1 MLPRLRM
8 LAKKISIAC
17 AAGALIGLTV
27 VISGCTPAGP
37 RALLE
42 GKKLLDDGDYVS
54 ACTQL
59 NLAATLMK
67 TNAIAWNY
75 LGVAEQ
81 RAGQP
86 TEAANAYSRALELDR
101 DLVEAHFNL
110 GCLYLEQNQADLAR
124 TELTSYLLRRP
135 NDPDAWDK
143 LGSAQLRLGD
153 TTGAEKSFSAVLA
166 LKPKEKDAEA
176 YNGLGVACVQRRHYQ
191 DATRWFAA
199 AVALQP
205 DFAPAVLNL
214 ATTFQKYLR
223 DNRSALAWYHN
234 YLTLSPRPADWDAV
248 NAIVAGLE
256 PAGATPMAPAPVAA
270 PVAATLSVTSAPVA
284 VAGSPLPPTSSSHP
298 APVVRSN
305 PPPTQPAA
313 GARQPVSSGTGPN
326 SAPQVVRLSPEP
338 AIVIHAGQ
346 TPPPAP
352 APAGAKPFVLK
363 PVGTYD
369 ESTLEVHA
377 EDTPKKGFWQRLK
390 PVTWFGGDAAETN
403 ATSAYGKSGVTPLAT
418 PAETRRP
425 AQVILPFTPVTRYQY
440 LSPARPATG
449 DHRSASGA
457 FTKAQLYEQDE
468 NWADAMYW
476 FGQASNFDPAWFEA
490 HYNEAVLAQRIRNY
504 SHALTSY
511 EWALAIQPGSVDA
524 RYNFA
529 LALKAAGHPV
539 DAANELK
546 KIVAANGNEVR
557 AHLALGNL
565 YAQSL
570 HEPVKARQEYSK
582 VLELDPENAQAA
594 SVRSWLNSN

>member
-27 VISGCTPAGP
+27 LISGCTPAGP

-59 NLAATLMK
+59 NRAATLMK

-110 GCLYLEQNQADLAR
+110 GCLYLEQSQADLAR

-135 NDPDAWDK
+135 NDPDAWNK

-176 YNGLGVACVQRRHYQ
+176 YNGLGVACVQRRHYP

-199 AVALQP
+199 AVDLQP
-205 DFAPAVLNL
+205 DFAPAMLNL

-223 DNRSALAWYHN
+223 DNRSALAWYHK
-234 YLTLSPRPADWDAV
+234 YLVLTPRPADWDEV

-256 PAGATPMAPAPVAA
+256 PAGSPPPAPV
-270 PVAATLSVTSAPVA
+270 PVAAGLTTNSASVAGVTSPV
-284 VAGSPLPPTSSSHP
+284 PPAASSHP
-298 APVVRSN
+298 ALVVRSN
-305 PPPTQPAA
+305 PSPAA
-313 GARQPVSSGTGPN
+313 PVVAARPAAPSGTAPN
-326 SAPQVVRLSPEP
+326 SPPQVVRLQPEP

-346 TPPPAP
+346 TPAPAP

-377 EDTPKKGFWQRLK
+377 AETPKKGFWQRLK
-390 PVTWFGGDAAETN
+390 PVTWFGDTAETN
-403 ATSAYGKSGVTPLAT
+403 ATSVYGKSGVTPLAT

-425 AQVILPFTPVTRYQY
+425 VQVILPLTPITRYQY
-440 LSPARPATG
+440 LSPGRPATG

-468 NWADAMYW
+468 NWAEAMYW
-476 FGQASNFDPAWFEA
+476 YGQASNLDPAWFDA

-504 SHALTSY
+504 AHALNSY
-511 EWALAIQPGSVDA
+511 ELALAIQPGSVDA

-539 DAANELK
+539 DAANELQ
-546 KIVAANGNEVR
+546 KIVAANGDEVR

-565 YAQSL
+565 YAQAL
-570 HEPVKARQEYSK
+570 HEPARARKEYSK

>member
-1 MLPRLRM
+1 M

-17 AAGALIGLTV
+17 AAGVLIGLTA

-37 RALLE
+37 RALIE
-42 GKKLLDDGDYVS
+42 GKKMLDDGDYAS
-54 ACTQL
+54 ACIQL
-59 NLAATLMK
+59 NRAATLMK
-67 TNAIAWNY
+67 TNAAAWNY

-86 TEAANAYSRALELDR
+86 GDAANAYVRALELDR

-110 GCLYLEQNQADLAR
+110 GCLYLEQNQNDLAR

-135 NDPDAWDK
+135 SDPDAWDK

-153 TTGAEKSFSAVLA
+153 TTGAEKSFSAVLN
-166 LKPKEKDAEA
+166 LKPKEKDVEA
-176 YNGLGVACVQRRHYQ
+176 YNGLGVVCVQRRHYQ

-199 AVALQP
+199 AVELQS
-205 DFAPAVLNL
+205 DFAPAILNL

-223 DNRSALAWYHN
+223 DNRSALAWYRK
-234 YLTLSPRPADWDAV
+234 YLTLTPRPADWDEV
-248 NAIVAGLE
+248 NAIVLGLE
-256 PAGATPMAPAPVAA
+256 PSVPPAATPPVAS
-270 PVAATLSVTSAPVA
+270 TLIATSAPATSALNPAATVA
-284 VAGSPLPPTSSSHP
+284 VTRPVVVRPNPTPTPPAVAVRPATSS
-298 APVVRSN
+298 
-305 PPPTQPAA
+305 
-313 GARQPVSSGTGPN
+313 GAISSP
-326 SAPQVVRLSPEP
+326 APQVVRLRPEP
-338 AIVIHAGQ
+338 PVVIHPGPVPVAAN
-346 TPPPAP
+346 TAAP
-352 APAGAKPFVLK
+352 ALK

-377 EDTPKKGFWQRLK
+377 ESAPKTGFWQRLK
-390 PVTWFGGDAAETN
+390 PVTWMSGGPAETN
-403 ATSAYGKSGVTPLAT
+403 VTSGYGKSGVTPLAA
-418 PAETRRP
+418 PAETPRP
-425 AQVILPFTPVTRYQY
+425 VQVILPFTPVTRYRY

-457 FTKAQLYEQDE
+457 FTKAQLDEQDN
-468 NWADAMYW
+468 NWSEAMYW
-476 FGQASNFDPAWFEA
+476 YGQASELDPAWFDA

-504 SHALTSY
+504 SHALGSY
-511 EWALAIQPGSVDA
+511 ELALAIQPGSVDA

-529 LALKAAGHPV
+529 LALKAAGHPA

-570 HEPVKARQEYSK
+570 HEPAKARQEYSK
-582 VLELDPENAQAA
+582 VLELDPENPQAA